1 MRLIVVA
8 DRDLHP
14 ILTHLTDAWASAGH
28 DVALWDDLKFATYR
42 SEVADAFVL
51 GVWQSNFA
59 RLAAKLVP
67 VRFHHNG
74 FTGGTFR
81 RMGLISPID
90 DIVDREKNIAKIE
103 RRLRDAR
110 EHCETKAALLAGTS
124 DEARGVVLARDWLK
138 RVDAMVA
145 ARGRAYV
152 RSDQR
157 YLAQQITLAV
167 VFFLIRSFDD
177 WIQQPGATPAPAPE
191 RSGASQPPAERDGE
205 DKYVTYTP
213 PTARHIATDA
223 PAINRTATP
232 MAGTH
237 RDRLARDAD
246 LAARELSTAEERVR
260 AREALLG
267 RTPVGAPERPARE
280 RELEAA
286 QRMRRAAATRANSLK
301 KQIDG
306 S

>member
-1 MRLIVVA
+1 MRLVLVA

-14 ILTHLTDAWASAGH
+14 LLTHLTDAWAAVGH
-28 DVALWDDLKFATYR
+28 DVALWDDLKFATHS

-51 GVWQSNFA
+51 GVWHSNFA

-90 DIVDREKNIAKIE
+90 DIVDREKNAAKIE

-110 EHCETKAALLAGTS
+110 EHCETKAALLSGTT
-124 DEARGVVLARDWLK
+124 DEARGVVIARDWLQ
-138 RVDAMVA
+138 RVEAMVA

-157 YLAQQITLAV
+157 YLEQQLTLAV
-167 VFFLIRSFDD
+167 VFFLLRCFDN
-177 WIQQPGATPAPAPE
+177 WLEQPGATTPPAQE
-191 RSGASQPPAERDGE
+191 RSVAGEPSAEGGDN
-205 DKYVTYTP
+205 KYVTYTP
-213 PTARHIATDA
+213 PVARHIVTDA
-223 PAINRTATP
+223 PAMSRTATP
-232 MAGTH
+232 IAGTH

-246 LAARELSTAEERVR
+246 IAERELNKADERLR
-260 AREALLG
+260 AREALLNSI
-267 RTPVGAPERPARE
+267 PVGAPERPARE
-280 RELEAA
+280 REFEAA